1 LENGLQ
7 ISQTESIEKARF
19 YETSNKNQVYNH
31 AFLTVEMC
39 MTQCSF
45 NGFPYA
51 GLIDAFSINA
61 SFTYFYNI
69 YFLLFHSFFSSWC
82 ACGKTLN
89 EKFKAVGDSYCSYPC
104 IGSRSEKCGAFEYY
118 SIYSTDGSY

>member
-1 LENGLQ
+1 LFILSKKNNFLPFTKKALKYESCYESGENWELLENGLQ

-61 SFTYFYNI
+61 SFSYFYNI
-69 YFLLFHSFFSSWC
+69 YFLLFHSFF
-82 ACGKTLN
+82 
-89 EKFKAVGDSYCSYPC
+89 
-104 IGSRSEKCGAFEYY
+104 
-118 SIYSTDGSY
+118 